1 MFKIYHN
8 DKNFQSQ
15 ILGRKRWKFKFI
27 ILLFYFFIYF
37 LLFQRNVCLIL
48 LFTYTD
54 VCQEPT
60 TWLLR
65 LLRVRVTAF
74 SSLNEKAMGNKGMLL
89 LCVNQLFAR
98 FFRNAVIFLPMLQKY
113 TIQNELQ
120 DLQTSIDADLK
131 PNAV

>member
-1 MFKIYHN
+1 MIKIFKARSKYG
-8 DKNFQSQ
+8 
-15 ILGRKRWKFKFI
+15 LGRKRWKFKFI
-27 ILLFYFFIYF
+27 ILLFYYFIYF

-74 SSLNEKAMGNKGMLL
+74 SSLNDKAMGDKGMLL
-89 LCVNQLFAR
+89 MRVN
-98 FFRNAVIFLPMLQKY
+98 
-113 TIQNELQ
+113 
-120 DLQTSIDADLK
+120 
-131 PNAV
+131 